1 MVQRTKSLLLSTKM
15 TPTAFHHPIKRRLL
29 RDTVDVLT
37 MKNETNDK

>member
-15 TPTAFHHPIKRRLL
+15 TPTEFHHPIKRHLL